1 MAKGPNK
8 KQRRPLTTPVPR
20 PPQDKPAGP
29 STLAAEIT
37 AGIALVVEQLGA
49 APTIDLPPADDTSLD
64 EVRDLWT
71 SAVRTRMAYE
81 RAIADHDAR
90 EQELQRREQEMVER
104 ASADEATR
112 AGLAELEHEQAVK
125 EQERLARL
133 AEIDARDENL
143 LARETAFAL
152 EQERAKET
160 VISQARAELSA
171 VRGRFDLAQQDL
183 DQELA
188 RQQSRL
194 HEVLAAERQQVDQDR
209 ADLDEQSRRLRDLER
224 GLRVREED
232 LADTKEL
239 YERRITIAV
248 AAAVQEAQLR
258 ADHMQKLYEIA
269 SQNAEQHSRRI
280 AEYERLMRA
289 FGNQEPEE
297 VLDEL
302 QKLRADGTEL
312 RRLRMAAPDET
323 AHKLAA
329 LQEEVDRLRETCL
342 VYSADNERLQRQ
354 LSAHSITATSL
365 ERLTVTREAMEAEIA
380 AYRSVVEEQKADWR
394 QLVERKEGASAF
406 PSCSKM
412 DELHADER
420 EDLADTVP
428 PLADLV
434 TRVRDLIRQ
443 QHSLFYNEADLR
455 SFLAG
460 LASSQLHLLQ
470 GLSGIGKTQLPQRF
484 AEAIGAH
491 CTVVSIGADWRTP
504 QDLMGYYNAFERRFY
519 ESEFTKALYRAQTPQ
534 FAAQPTFIVLDE
546 MNLSHPEQYFNDV
559 LSALE
564 HTYGTPAIPD
574 LVLMS
579 SSVDP
584 SPRLLREGRLLP
596 LPKYV
601 HFVGTANHDE
611 TTVSFADKTYDRAHV
626 TELPAKPVE
635 FGGRLVDPLPPL
647 SFTALQAAFDAA
659 AVSYAD
665 EANRTKAFL
674 STTIADR
681 LAADFRIAWGS
692 RLNRQ
697 LDRSL
702 PVVMAAGGS
711 IGEATD
717 HILATKILRKLK
729 GRYELNIDMV
739 KRLRDDLPIMWSKHT
754 AEDDPT
760 QSLALLDDVIRHLGG
775 A

>member
-1 MAKGPNK
+1 MGKSK
-8 KQRRPLTTPVPR
+8 LRRTTTTAAAR
-20 PPQDKPAGP
+20 PPAQSRPKEP
-29 STLAAEIT
+29 SALAAEINEGV
-37 AGIALVVEQLGA
+37 AAMVEELGD
-49 APTIDLPPADDTSLD
+49 PPRVDLPAGDVPSLD
-64 EVRDLWT
+64 EIRSLWT
-71 SAVRTRMAYE
+71 GALQTKMAYQ
-81 RAIADHDAR
+81 RAVTDLDQR
-90 EQELQRREQEMVER
+90 EQEVLRRERTMVER
-104 ASADEATR
+104 ETADTATR
-112 AGLAELEHEQAVK
+112 AGLAERELEQTVK
-125 EQERLARL
+125 EQELLVRLKAL
-133 AEIDARDENL
+133 DDRDQAL
-143 LARETAFAL
+143 LARETAFAVD
-152 EQERAKET
+152 QERAKET
-160 VISQARAELSA
+160 VISEARAELSA
-171 VRGRFDLAQQDL
+171 ARGRFDLARQEM

-188 RQQSRL
+188 RQQSRIREL
-194 HEVLAAERQQVDQDR
+194 LAAERQQIDQDR
-209 ADLDEQSRRLRDLER
+209 ADVEELRKRLRAMEVDLR
-224 GLRVREED
+224 AREED
-232 LADTKEL
+232 LTDTKDL
-239 YERRITIAV
+239 YERRTTQAV
-248 AAAVQEAQLR
+248 AAAVHEAQLR
-258 ADHMQKLYEIA
+258 ADHTQKLYETA
-269 SQNAEQHSRRI
+269 SQDAEQLNGRI

-289 FGNQEPEE
+289 FGNREPHE

-302 QKLRADGTEL
+302 QRLRADGVEL
-312 RRLRMAAPDET
+312 RRLRMVAPDET

-329 LQEEVDRLRETCL
+329 LQEEANRLRETCMI
-342 VYSADNERLQRQ
+342 YAADNERLQRQ

-365 ERLTVTREAMEAEIA
+365 ERLSVTKEAMEAEIA
-380 AYRSVVEEQKADWR
+380 AYRGVVEEQKSDWR

-412 DELHADER
+412 DQLYADER
-420 EDLADTVP
+420 DDLVETVP
-428 PLADLV
+428 SLADLI
-434 TRVRDLIRQ
+434 TRVRALIQQ
-443 QHSLFYNEADLR
+443 QHSLYYDEADLR

-460 LASSQLHLLQ
+460 LASTQLHLLQ

-484 AEAIGAH
+484 AEAIGAR
-491 CTVVSIGADWRTP
+491 CAVVSIGADWRTP

-519 ESEFTKALYRAQTPQ
+519 ESEFTKVLYQAQTPRY
-534 FAAQPTFIVLDE
+534 AAQPTFIVLDE

-564 HTYGTPAIPD
+564 HTYGSRAMPD

-579 SSVDP
+579 SSVEP
-584 SPRLLREGRLLP
+584 SPRLLRDGRLLP
-596 LPKYV
+596 LPTHI

-635 FGGRLVDPLPPL
+635 FRSRPVDPIPPL
-647 SFTALQAAFDAA
+647 SFAALQAAFDAA
-659 AVSYAD
+659 AGTYA
-665 EANRTKAFL
+665 EAALHTRIFL

-711 IGEATD
+711 MGEATD

-729 GRYELNIDMV
+729 GRYELNVDMI
-739 KRLRDDLPIMWSKHT
+739 KRLRDDLPTMWSKHT
-754 AEDDPT
+754 TDGSPT